1 MQASMHAL
9 FPLRAER
16 RPNVEMMHHNF
27 LSHSLVYWHSLFPVW
42 SDSNLAAQKHS
53 GMGLGGDIYL
63 HIYPFSYIL
72 GKNFRVVHRCVF
84 KCMRIYRTFSKLAGH
99 LAFHQPRGRV
109 LAALQLHQR
118 LLLSGF
124 FLLCKSFREVVV
136 LL

>member
-109 LAALQLHQR
+109 SGCSTAPSALAAVRFFFYCVSH
-118 LLLSGF
+118 SG
-124 FLLCKSFREVVV
+124 R
-136 LL
+136 